1 MNIEVYS
8 TPYCPY
14 CVQAKMLLERKN
26 LAFNEI
32 DVSGNHELRLELVA
46 KTRRTTVPQ
55 IFIDGQSIGGFE
67 ELRELDQSGEL
78 DRMVAASH

>member
-78 DRMVAASH
+78 DRMVAASR